1 MINCPCSCFF
11 SKVVLFHLLLILC
24 VADGRR
30 RRSGTADTA
39 SSDPSP
45 LLTQRLVLEKWVDSM
60 NPERDYNG
68 TEGWHRHLHSRSASD
83 IFAIYNLKFSDIA
96 KSKNAIVYFASLGAC
111 DGTADKTIRERYLKF
126 PFWQGV
132 FVEPVGMNFADLTAY
147 LDREGAL
154 NRSTLIRAAATSI
167 CAKPTIEIERP
178 LYEEKD
184 RTTNKSTPHWLRR
197 QIASIVPS
205 HRSHA
210 REGWT
215 KEAVRCI
222 TAGEVLTE
230 WTAASSGAKDGD
242 LSESETPEETTTPV
256 PGRSKEEATAAAAAA
271 GKKKKRVR
279 RRRPH
284 VLKIDVEG
292 HDYDVL
298 MSFVMDDTPVQDLP
312 LMIEFEAKRY
322 PFHPTT
328 LFAIFLTT
336 IFDISSCLFI
346 IHTLFSIALL
356 KNFLLPRHD
365 WKVLDT
371 SFQILVLMDLLC
383 FEAIAYSYPI
393 GTEADLLNPITLS
406 ILYLNLISI
415 QTKLHTP
422 VKKTITCLVD

>member
-1 MINCPCSCFF
+1 MP
-11 SKVVLFHLLLILC
+11 SKVLLFVLFVIFC

-30 RRSGTADTA
+30 RRSGSTDSA
-39 SSDPSP
+39 SNDPNS

-68 TEGWHRHLHSRSASD
+68 TEGWHRNLHSRSASD

-96 KSKNAIVYFASLGAC
+96 KTKNAIVYFASLGAC

-147 LDREGAL
+147 LEREGAL
-154 NRSTLIRAAATSI
+154 NRSTLIRAAATSK
-167 CAKPTIEIERP
+167 CEKPTIEIERP

-184 RTTNKSTPHWLRR
+184 KTTNKSTPHWLRR

-230 WTAASSGAKDGD
+230 WTAASSGGSKEGD
-242 LSESETPEETTTPV
+242 QSEGETTEETAVAVV

-312 LMIEFEAKRY
+312 LMIEFEAKRCSM
-322 PFHPTT
+322 H
-328 LFAIFLTT
+328 
-336 IFDISSCLFI
+336 
-346 IHTLFSIALL
+346 
-356 KNFLLPRHD
+356 R
-365 WKVLDT
+365 
-371 SFQILVLMDLLC
+371 
-383 FEAIAYSYPI
+383 
-393 GTEADLLNPITLS
+393 
-406 ILYLNLISI
+406 
-415 QTKLHTP
+415 
-422 VKKTITCLVD
+422 

>member
-1 MINCPCSCFF
+1 MFA
-11 SKVVLFHLLLILC
+11 LLLIFC
-24 VADGRR
+24 IADGRR
-30 RRSGTADTA
+30 RRSGTADV
-39 SSDPSP
+39 SSDPSS

-60 NPERDYNG
+60 NAERDYNG
-68 TEGWHRHLHSRSASD
+68 TEGWHRHLHSKSASD

-147 LDREGAL
+147 LEREGAL
-154 NRSTLIRAAATSI
+154 NRSTLIRAAATSK

-184 RTTNKSTPHWLRR
+184 RTSNKSTPHWLRR

-230 WTAASSGAKDGD
+230 WTAASSGGLKEGGD
-242 LSESETPEETTTPV
+242 LSEGDTTEVTAVAV
-256 PGRSKEEATAAAAAA
+256 PAAGRSKEEATAAAVAA

-298 MSFVMDDTPVQDLP
+298 MSFVMDDTPIQDLP

-322 PFHPTT
+322 HTWSSYT
-328 LFAIFLTT
+328 NDLFA
-336 IFDISSCLFI
+336 
-346 IHTLFSIALL
+346 
-356 KNFLLPRHD
+356 K
-365 WKVLDT
+365 
-371 SFQILVLMDLLC
+371 
-383 FEAIAYSYPI
+383 
-393 GTEADLLNPITLS
+393 TLS
-406 ILYLNLISI
+406 HTHSFARN
-415 QTKLHTP
+415 KLRHVP
-422 VKKTITCLVD
+422 